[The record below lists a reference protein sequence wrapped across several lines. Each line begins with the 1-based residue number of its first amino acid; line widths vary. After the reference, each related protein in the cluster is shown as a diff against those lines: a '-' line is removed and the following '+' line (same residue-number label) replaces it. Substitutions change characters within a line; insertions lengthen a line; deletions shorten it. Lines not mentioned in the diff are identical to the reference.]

1 MVDAVHFVDAN
12 VPMYA
17 IGADHPLKAPCVTI
31 LRAIGRGEL
40 AATTDTEILQELL
53 HRYVSL
59 GQRARA
65 VEVTTLVADAIP
77 AVASVTQADLRA
89 AMVLIAAHPE
99 LPVRDAI
106 HAAVMQRTGVELIIS
121 ADRHFDAVLG
131 LTRIDPAAW
140 PA

>member
-1 MVDAVHFVDAN
+1 MIEDVHFVDAN

-17 IGADHPLKAPCVTI
+17 IEADHPLKAPCAAI

-40 AATTDTEILQELL
+40 RAATDTEVLQEIL

-59 GQRARA
+59 GQRRRA
-65 VEVTTLVADAIP
+65 IEITTLIADALP
-77 AVASVTQADLRA
+77 EVVSVTKPDLQV
-89 AMVLIAAHPE
+89 AMLLIAEHAV

-106 HAAVMQRTGVELIIS
+106 HAAVMRRNGIERIIS
-121 ADRHFDAVLG
+121 ADRHFDAIAG
-131 LTRIDPAAW
+131 ITRVDPAEW